1 MTQMETF
8 PAPSLTFGSYMHH
21 IETFILRRDEGIVK
35 FDTNTITTQ
44 IQIEAGQT
52 KGKGEGFWCEGLSDG
67 KYRLSRRPLIL
78 IVWPPEVE
86 CSTKP

>member
-8 PAPSLTFGSYMHH
+8 PAPSLTFGLSMHH
-21 IETFILRRDEGIVK
+21 IETFILRRPGMKGLFNFIQ
-35 FDTNTITTQ
+35 IQLQIQIQ

-67 KYRLSRRPLIL
+67 KYRLSRRPLI
-78 IVWPPEVE
+78 
-86 CSTKP
+86 